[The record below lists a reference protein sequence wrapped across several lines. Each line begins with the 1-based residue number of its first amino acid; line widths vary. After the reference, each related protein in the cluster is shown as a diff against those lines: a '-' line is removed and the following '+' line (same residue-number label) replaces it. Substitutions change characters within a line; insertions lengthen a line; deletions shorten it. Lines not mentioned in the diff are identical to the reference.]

1 MRLLRRPIACALLV
15 WYLPA
20 CAYSTRIE
28 PATAVAGRKSAL
40 VTVASGADTLVWQ
53 VAQPWIRNDTL
64 GGVAAACQKGCPPQD
79 ARWPVPLSEV
89 VEVRAVPPDVSGK
102 ATAAVLGTALLVG
115 LVVLAAAV
123 SDLSYGF

>member
-1 MRLLRRPIACALLV
+1 MHLLHRPIACALLV
-15 WYLPA
+15 WYLHA
-20 CAYSTRIE
+20 CAYSTQIE
-28 PATAVAGRKSAL
+28 PTTAVAGRKSAL
-40 VTVASGADTLVWQ
+40 VTVASGADTVVWQ

-64 GGVAAACQKGCPPQD
+64 GGVAAACQTGCPPQD

-89 VEVRAVPPDVSGK
+89 VEVRTVPPDVSGK
-102 ATAAVLGTALLVG
+102 ATAVVLGTALLVG